1 VRIVLTLFLI
11 HGLLFGAL
19 RHFGIYE
26 MEGKEQ
32 GNKLLVI
39 GGIHGDEPGGYFA
52 PALVVQHYTIKKG
65 SLLVVPNLNF
75 DSIVHNRRG
84 IYGDMNRKFDHVG
97 QTDPD
102 YELVTHIK
110 SLITDPSVD
119 FIINLH
125 DGRGFYRTT
134 WESAIFNPR
143 AWGQAYIIDQ
153 KTIDDAKF
161 GNLDEITA
169 LMANKLNQSEL
180 AENHHQFDVKNT
192 YTKDKDEQMRMSL
205 TYFAITHLKPALAIE
220 TSKNITE
227 LDTKVL
233 YQLLSMEALLNHMG
247 IEFERN
253 FELTRET
260 VNHLLAQYGTLA
272 INNKFELSLN
282 DLRPA
287 LHFVPMRKTGNVFEF
302 SHPLGTTIDRGSYH
316 QIMIGNIPVARL
328 YPQHFS
334 LTCKATAATI
344 ERDGN
349 QERVSFGQTV
359 RVNKTFKVLA
369 DKDFRVNLI
378 GFVTKER
385 DSQDGITV
393 QKSDFISRFSTDQ
406 SETSFR
412 AEFYDNGDFCGTIT
426 VVFEGP

>member
-1 VRIVLTLFLI
+1 MRIVLTLFLT
-11 HGLLFGAL
+11 HALLFGAI
-19 RHFGIYE
+19 RHFSIHE
-26 MEGKEQ
+26 MDGKEA
-32 GNKLLVI
+32 GNKLFII

-75 DSIVHNRRG
+75 DSIVQNRRG
-84 IYGDMNRKFDHVG
+84 IYGDMNRKFDHID
-97 QTDPD
+97 QSDPD
-102 YELVTHIK
+102 FELVTHIK

-153 KTIDDAKF
+153 KTIDDVKF
-161 GNLDEITA
+161 GNLDEVTT
-169 LMANKLNQSEL
+169 LMVEALNQSNL
-180 AENHHQFDVKNT
+180 AANHHQFDVKNT

-205 TYFAITHLKPALAIE
+205 TYYAITHLKPALAIE

-247 IEFERN
+247 IEFERD
-253 FELTRET
+253 FELTLEEVDR
-260 VNHLLAQYGTLA
+260 LLANYGTMNL
-272 INNKFELSLN
+272 NNRFSISLSDARN
-282 DLRPA
+282 A
-287 LHFVPMRKTGNVFEF
+287 LHFIPMRKEGNVFEF

-316 QIMIGNIPVARL
+316 QVMIGNIPVAKL
-328 YPQHFS
+328 YPQYFS
-334 LTCKATAATI
+334 LTCNAKTAKI
-344 ERDGN
+344 EVDGHV
-349 QERVSFGQTV
+349 QTVSFGETV
-359 RVNKTFKVLA
+359 HIKNTFNVL
-369 DKDFRVNLI
+369 KDEAFRVNLI
-378 GFVTKER
+378 GFVTKDR

-393 QKSDFISRFSTDQ
+393 QKSDFISRFSIDR
-406 SETSFR
+406 SETAFR

-426 VVFEGP
+426 VVFE